1 MGRPRYMKIGTNA
14 VHGMHT
20 GPMQMKGMV
29 HRVERVRHELF
40 GGRIRDGYAEVASC
54 PYTGP
59 HYLHARRR
67 HEAEADELLGCC

>member
-29 HRVERVRHELF
+29 DAVERVRHELF
-40 GGRIRDGYAEVASC
+40 GGRIRDGHPRPALLSIHR
-54 PYTGP
+54 PS
-59 HYLHARRR
+59 LHPFAVRLAPSEGR
-67 HEAEADELLGCC
+67 